1 MRHILNAYIDGHK
14 KIVFCVIC
22 GQEEGPG
29 FSLEQRDCPGQYI
42 PVERRYECGE
52 VKKNLDT

>member
-14 KIVFCVIC
+14 KIVYCVVC
-22 GQEEGPG
+22 GQEEPAE
-29 FSLEQRDCPGQYI
+29 SSECPGQYI